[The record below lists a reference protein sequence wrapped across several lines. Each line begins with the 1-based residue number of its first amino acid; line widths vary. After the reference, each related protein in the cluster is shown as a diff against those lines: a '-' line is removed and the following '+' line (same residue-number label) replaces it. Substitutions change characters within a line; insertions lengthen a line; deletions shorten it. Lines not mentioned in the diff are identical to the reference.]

1 MTNADDENR
10 DRADAEVARPDD
22 ARMDDV
28 PPDGAARGDAAHDVG
43 DLDELLGA
51 YALDAVDDDE
61 RRRVEEYLE
70 VNPRAAAEVRDHRE
84 VATLLAYSGTD
95 APEGLWGRIAAELDD
110 APPAT
115 APPLGEVLALDDSRR
130 RRRFTTI
137 GPLVGAAAAAVVVTV
152 ATVALLD
159 RTGSSPDP
167 VTEAIE
173 AAREDRDSL
182 TAELASASDDAV
194 AEGVID
200 QDGHGYL
207 DATQLPTLGESR
219 TYQLWGVM
227 AGTGDVI
234 SLGILGPRPEI
245 EPFTVEGSVTALAVT
260 IEESPGVISDGNP
273 DGAFVGELS

>member
-10 DRADAEVARPDD
+10 DRAGADD
-22 ARMDDV
+22 APMDDAPRDHTV
-28 PPDGAARGDAAHDVG
+28 PGDAAHRTQ

-95 APEGLWGRIAAELDD
+95 APDGLWGRIAAELDD
-110 APPAT
+110 APPA
-115 APPLGEVLALDDSRR
+115 APPLGEVLSLDESRR
-130 RRRFTTI
+130 RRRITTL

-173 AAREDRDSL
+173 AARQDRESSTTEL
-182 TAELASASDDAV
+182 TSSSSDAT
-194 AEGVID
+194 AEGVVD
-200 QDGHGYL
+200 QDGHGYI
-207 DATQLPTLGESR
+207 DATQIPTLGDSR

-227 AGTGDVI
+227 ADTGDVI
-234 SLGILGPRPEI
+234 SLGILGPRPEV

-260 IEESPGVISDGNP
+260 IEDSPGVISDGNP
-273 DGAFVGELS
+273 DGAFVGELG